1 MADEGLDEAVN
12 DIIAQIKGNNKT
24 TREKRED
31 VTIDKENLEEFI
43 MQSSG
48 KLVTKSLELVD
59 NVHEYIASSPE
70 NRDVAALA
78 EVIKATAGSIDTL
91 QKLHS
96 SNERNETQKE
106 VKQMDVESKERINI
120 TDNQTKVLL
129 SREDIMQAL
138 IDREDGEVIQVF
150 LKLFHSIERHPYFSA
165 CTSAM
170 CMST

>member
-1 MADEGLDEAVN
+1 MADDAVN

-24 TREKRED
+24 THEKRKD

-48 KLVTKSLELVD
+48 KLVNKSLELVD
-59 NVHEYIASSPE
+59 NVHDYIASSPE

-106 VKQMDVESKERINI
+106 VKQMDVESKERLNI
-120 TDNQTKVLL
+120 IDNQTKVLL
-129 SREDIMQAL
+129 SREDVMHAL
-138 IDREDGEVIQVF
+138 VDKNDDDVIDV
-150 LKLFHSIERHPYFSA
+150 
-165 CTSAM
+165 
-170 CMST
+170 

>member
-1 MADEGLDEAVN
+1 M
-12 DIIAQIKGNNKT
+12 K
-24 TREKRED
+24 
-31 VTIDKENLEEFI
+31 
-43 MQSSG
+43 SSG
-48 KLVTKSLELVD
+48 KLVNKSLELVD
-59 NVHEYIASSPE
+59 NVHDYIASSPE

-120 TDNQTKVLL
+120 TDNQTRVLL

-138 IDREDGEVIQVF
+138 IDKDDDVIDV
-150 LKLFHSIERHPYFSA
+150 
-165 CTSAM
+165 
-170 CMST
+170 